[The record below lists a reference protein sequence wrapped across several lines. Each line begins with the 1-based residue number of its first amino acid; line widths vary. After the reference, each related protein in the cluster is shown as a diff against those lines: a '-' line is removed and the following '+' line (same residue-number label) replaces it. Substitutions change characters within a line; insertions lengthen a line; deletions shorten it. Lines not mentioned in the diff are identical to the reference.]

1 MGMVA
6 SLKHQDY
13 TARLKELGLT
23 TPPERRPPA
32 DMQMVHKI
40 TRERDGLDL
49 RKLFER
55 AADSERATRITADPL
70 NIKPKAGRLEI
81 RRHFFTVRVT
91 SDWNNISVDVKSKPN
106 PAGFKKAYDRIQ
118 DGAMHPATTGARHA
132 R

>member
-13 TARLKELGLT
+13 AARLKELGLT
-23 TPPERRPPA
+23 TPPERQPPA

-40 TRERDGLDL
+40 MRERDGLDL

-55 AADSERATRITADPL
+55 AADSERGTRITGDPL

-81 RRHFFTVRVT
+81 RRHFFTM
-91 SDWNNISVDVKSKPN
+91 SDK
-106 PAGFKKAYDRIQ
+106 
-118 DGAMHPATTGARHA
+118 
-132 R
+132 